1 MQKLKLPSD
10 KNKPNS
16 IKNIKIDIK
25 KELNNITN
33 KSSKCKKNMYYLNHY
48 LILKIIKNYF
58 FISFLFKT

>member
-33 KSSKCKKNMYYLNHY
+33 KSSKCKK
-48 LILKIIKNYF
+48 ICII
-58 FISFLFKT
+58 

>member
-10 KNKPNS
+10 KNNPNS

-48 LILKIIKNYF
+48 LFLKIIKNNF
-58 FISFLFKT
+58 FISFLYKT